1 MRISNSLV
9 IMLAATVIVTIT
21 LAGCGNGVDSIKN
34 SFLGGKEQTTVGNAF
49 DAAFTDP
56 KWELKTT
63 ENKTQFVE
71 FTGNA
76 KNALAVDEAASVPK
90 GKAVKVQ
97 FILKGKTFEIQYA
110 EAMITITNPL
120 LKAVAGL
127 DESKPLPLTGTGLT
141 TFIDSVYGSK

>member
-1 MRISNSLV
+1 MKISNSLV
-9 IMLAATVIVTIT
+9 IVLALTVFATIL

-34 SFLGGKEQTTVGNAF
+34 SYIGGKEQTTVGNAF
-49 DAAFTDP
+49 EAAFTDP

-76 KNALAVDEAASVPK
+76 KNNLIVDEGASIPK

-97 FILKGKTFEIQYA
+97 FVFKGKVFEIQYA
-110 EAMITITNPL
+110 EALITITNPL
-120 LKAVAGL
+120 LKALANL
-127 DESKPLPLTGTGLT
+127 DETKPQPLTGTGLT
-141 TFIDSVYGSK
+141 TFIDSVYAK